1 MERADASYVTQTITI
16 EKESQEEPR
25 LQEPFVRQVEDHS
38 LPARQVLTDQQEGRE
53 TEQPPVLFV
62 P

>member
-1 MERADASYVTQTITI
+1 MTPETMTI
-16 EKESQEEPR
+16 ETEPQEE
-25 LQEPFVRQVEDHS
+25 LHIEEQFVRQVEDHS